1 MLCRR
6 SDHRKFVDASI
17 HLVLLFLIDIGGSL
31 GRLFFYVMEK
41 ARTIIKGGYVIGCG
55 NEDIAIVDSRIAERK
70 STIDPAPGDTVIDA
84 HGMVV
89 APAFV
94 DVHVHLREP
103 GYGYKER
110 IATGTMAAAR
120 GGYSTVCSMPNLNP
134 VPDSVENLKVQQDII
149 DSDAKIEVLPYA
161 AITLGRKGEELVD
174 VAALHDKVCAF
185 SDDGSGVQRDGMMES
200 AMLEAVKYDALI
212 AAHCEVEELLFG
224 GYIHDGEYARLHN
237 HKGICSKSE
246 WEQVRRDIEIAE
258 KVGCRYHV
266 CHISTKETV
275 ELVRQAKA
283 RGVKVTCETGPHY
296 LIFTDMD
303 LEEDA
308 RWKMNPPLRS
318 AEDRAAL
325 IEGIK
330 DGTID
335 MIATDHA
342 PHSIEE
348 KSKGLKDSAMGI
360 VGLETAF
367 AALNTHLVQK
377 GVITLEKLVEL
388 MSINPRKVFR
398 IEGGLNIGERADIV
412 LLDTAKQWRV
422 DSSRFFSMGRIS
434 MFDGREMVGDVAC
447 TIHRGNIVY
456 ESKTK

>member
-1 MLCRR
+1 M
-6 SDHRKFVDASI
+6 S
-17 HLVLLFLIDIGGSL
+17 
-31 GRLFFYVMEK
+31 
-41 ARTIIKGGYVIGCG
+41 RTIVKGGTTATGQRV
-55 NEDIAIVDSRIAERK
+55 DIAIAGERIAAVAENI
-70 STIDPAPGDTVIDA
+70 TPDVGDTIIDA
-84 HGMVV
+84 SGLMV

-120 GGYSTVCSMPNLNP
+120 GGYTTVCSMPNLNP
-134 VPDSVENLKVQQDII
+134 VPDTVENLKVQQDII

-161 AITLGRKGEELVD
+161 AITIGRKGEELVD
-174 VAALHDKVCAF
+174 IASLHDKVAAF
-185 SDDGSGVQRDGMMES
+185 SDDGSGVQVDGMMER
-200 AMLEAVKYDALI
+200 AMVEATKHDAII
-212 AAHCEVEELLFG
+212 AAHCEVEELLKG
-224 GYIHDGEYARLHN
+224 GYIHDGEYARQHG
-237 HKGICSKSE
+237 HKGICSESE

-258 KVGCRYHV
+258 RVGCRYHV

-303 LEEDA
+303 LQEDA

-342 PHSIEE
+342 PHSVEE
-348 KSKGLKDSAMGI
+348 KSRGLKDSAMGI

-367 AALNTHLVQK
+367 AALNTHLVRK
-377 GVITLEKLVEL
+377 GIITMERLVEL

-398 IEGGLNIGERADIV
+398 IEGGIEVGARADIV
-412 LLDTAKQWRV
+412 LIDTECQWRV
-422 DSSRFFSMGRIS
+422 DSTKFYSMGKIS
-434 MFDGREMVGDVAC
+434 MFDGRDMVGDIAM
-447 TIHRGNIVY
+447 TIHRGKIVY
-456 ESKTK
+456 DNKTK

>member
-1 MLCRR
+1 MANL
-6 SDHRKFVDASI
+6 
-17 HLVLLFLIDIGGSL
+17 
-31 GRLFFYVMEK
+31 
-41 ARTIIKGGYVIGCG
+41 RTIIKHGAVYGAEI
-55 NEDIAIVDSRIAERK
+55 EDIAIVDGRIAERAK
-70 STIDPAPGDTVIDA
+70 SITPNEGDIVINA
-84 HGMVV
+84 EGLVV

-110 IATGTMAAAR
+110 IETGTMAAAR
-120 GGYSTVCSMPNLNP
+120 GGYSTVCPMPNLNP
-134 VPDSVENLKVQQDII
+134 VPDCVENLKIQQDII
-149 DSDAKIEVLPYA
+149 ERDAKIEVLPYA
-161 AITLGRKGEELVD
+161 AITIGRKGEELVD
-174 VAALHDKVCAF
+174 VASLHDKVCAF
-185 SDDGSGVQRDGMMES
+185 SDDGSGVQVDGMMER
-200 AMLEAVKYDALI
+200 AMKEAVKYDSLI
-212 AAHCEVEELLFG
+212 AAHCEVEELLKG
-224 GYIHDGEYARLHN
+224 GYIHDGEYAREHG
-237 HKGICSKSE
+237 HKGICSESE
-246 WEQVRRDIEIAE
+246 WAQVKRDIELAE
-258 KVGCRYHV
+258 KIGCRYHV

-275 ELVRQAKA
+275 QLVREAKA

-308 RWKMNPPLRS
+308 RWKMNPPIRS

-348 KSKGLKDSAMGI
+348 KSRGLKDSAMGI

-367 AALNTHLVQK
+367 AALNTHLVK
-377 GVITLEKLVEL
+377 RGIISLEHLIKV

-398 IEGGLNIGERADIV
+398 IEGGIEVGQRADIV
-412 LLDTAKQWRV
+412 LLDTNKQWRV
-422 DSSRFFSMGRIS
+422 DSNNFYSMGKIT
-434 MFDGREMVGDVAC
+434 MFDGREMTGDVVM
-447 TIHRGNIVY
+447 TLHRGEIVY
-456 ESKTK
+456 DNKTK

>member
-1 MLCRR
+1 MGY
-6 SDHRKFVDASI
+6 D
-17 HLVLLFLIDIGGSL
+17 
-31 GRLFFYVMEK
+31 RL
-41 ARTIIKGGYVIGCG
+41 IIKGGTIVGAG
-55 NEDIAIVDSRIAERK
+55 REDIAIVDGRIAER
-70 STIDPAPGDTVIDA
+70 SSNIEPTANDRVISA
-84 HGMVV
+84 EGLIV
-89 APAFV
+89 APSFV

-110 IATGTMAAAR
+110 IATGTMAAAH
-120 GGYSTVCSMPNLNP
+120 GGYTTVCSMPNLNP
-134 VPDSVENLKVQQDII
+134 VPDTVENLKVQQDII
-149 DSDAKIEVLPYA
+149 DRDAKIEVLPYA
-161 AITLGRKGEELVD
+161 AITIGRKGEELVD
-174 VAALHDKVCAF
+174 IAALKDGVAAF
-185 SDDGSGVQRDGMMES
+185 SDDGSGVQVDGMMER
-200 AMLEAVKYDALI
+200 AMTEAAKYDALI
-212 AAHCEVEELLFG
+212 AAHCEVEELLKG
-224 GYIHDGEYARLHN
+224 GYIHDGEYAAKN
-237 HKGICSKSE
+237 GHKGICSASE
-246 WEQVRRDIEIAE
+246 WEQVKRDIEIAE
-258 KVGCRYHV
+258 RTGCRYHV

-275 ELVRQAKA
+275 ELVREAKA

-367 AALNTHLVQK
+367 AAMNTHIVER
-377 GVITLEKLVEL
+377 GIITLERLVEL
-388 MSINPRKVFR
+388 MSLRPREVFR
-398 IEGGLNIGERADIV
+398 IAGGINVGDRADIV
-412 LLDTAKQWRV
+412 LLDTEKKWRV
-422 DSSRFFSMGRIS
+422 DSDKFYSMGKVS
-434 MFDGREMVGDVAC
+434 MFVGRELQGEVAM
-447 TIHRGNIVY
+447 TIHRGDIVY
-456 ESKTK
+456 ER

>member
-1 MLCRR
+1 MDKQRI
-6 SDHRKFVDASI
+6 V
-17 HLVLLFLIDIGGSL
+17 
-31 GRLFFYVMEK
+31 
-41 ARTIIKGGYVIGCG
+41 IKGGTVKGAKIAGKADIVIDG
-55 NEDIAIVDSRIAERK
+55 ERIAEIAENIATTANDR
-70 STIDPAPGDTVIDA
+70 IIDA
-84 HGMVV
+84 TGLVV

-110 IATGTMAAAR
+110 IATGTKAAAR
-120 GGYSTVCSMPNLNP
+120 GGYSTVCPMPNLNP
-134 VPDSVENLKVQQDII
+134 VPDSLEHLQEQLDII
-149 DSDAKIEVLPYA
+149 ERDACIEVLPYA
-161 AITLGRKGEELVD
+161 AITIGRKGEELVD
-174 VAALHDKVCAF
+174 IAALKDRVCGF
-185 SDDGSGVQRDGMMES
+185 SDDGSGVQHDTMMEQ
-200 AMLEAVKYDALI
+200 AMRKAAELDTII
-212 AAHCEVEELLFG
+212 AAHCEVEELLRG
-224 GYIHDGEYARLHN
+224 GYIHDGEYAKLHG
-237 HKGICSKSE
+237 HKGICSESE

-275 ELVRQAKA
+275 ELVRKAKA

-296 LIFTDMD
+296 LIYTDMD

-348 KSKGLKDSAMGI
+348 KSRGLKDSAMGI

-367 AALNTHLVQK
+367 AALNTHLVGK
-377 GVITLEKLVEL
+377 GVITLDRLVEL
-388 MSINPRKVFR
+388 MSINPRKVFH
-398 IEGGLNIGERADIV
+398 IEGGLEVGERADIV
-412 LLDTAKQWRV
+412 LLDTAKEWQV
-422 DSSRFFSMGRIS
+422 DSSKFYSMGRVT
-434 MFDGREMVGDVAC
+434 MFDGCRMKGDAVM
-447 TIHRGNIVY
+447 TLHRGKIVY
-456 ESKTK
+456 DNK

>member
-1 MLCRR
+1 M
-6 SDHRKFVDASI
+6 SNT
-17 HLVLLFLIDIGGSL
+17 
-31 GRLFFYVMEK
+31 
-41 ARTIIKGGYVIGCG
+41 RTIIRNGSILGAERK
-55 NEDIAIVDSRIAERK
+55 DITIVDGRIAEL
-70 STIDPAPGDTVIDA
+70 SESIATTPNDTIIDA
-84 HGMVV
+84 EGLIV

-103 GYGYKER
+103 GFGYKER
-110 IATGTMAAAR
+110 IATGTAAAAR
-120 GGYSTVCSMPNLNP
+120 GGYTTVCPMPNLNP
-134 VPDSVENLKVQQDII
+134 VPDSVENLKVEQEII
-149 DSDAKIEVLPYA
+149 DRDAKIEVLPYA
-161 AITLGRKGEELVD
+161 AITIGRKGEELVD
-174 VAALHDKVCAF
+174 VASLHDKVCAF
-185 SDDGSGVQRDGMMES
+185 SDDGSGVQIDGMMER
-200 AMLEAVKYDALI
+200 AMREAVKFDSLI
-212 AAHCEVEELLFG
+212 AAHCEVEELIKG
-224 GYIHDGEYARLHN
+224 GYIHDGEYARQHG
-237 HKGICSKSE
+237 HKGICSESE

-258 KVGCRYHV
+258 RVGCRYHV

-275 ELVRQAKA
+275 ELVRQAKR

-308 RWKMNPPLRS
+308 RWKMNPPIRS

-367 AALNTHLVQK
+367 AALNTHLVNK
-377 GVITLEKLVEL
+377 GIITLQRLVEL

-398 IEGGLNIGERADIV
+398 IEGGINPGDRADIV
-412 LLDTAKQWRV
+412 LLDLDKEWTV
-422 DSSRFFSMGRIS
+422 DSSKFYSQGKVT
-434 MFDGREMVGDVAC
+434 MFDGRELKGDIRM
-447 TIHRGNIVY
+447 TIHRGNVVY
-456 ESKTK
+456 EDNNK

>member
-1 MLCRR
+1 M
-6 SDHRKFVDASI
+6 ANT
-17 HLVLLFLIDIGGSL
+17 
-31 GRLFFYVMEK
+31 
-41 ARTIIKGGYVIGCG
+41 RTIIKDGFVVGVGKQ
-55 NEDIAIVDSRIAERK
+55 DIAITDGRISERREHIEAKAEDR
-70 STIDPAPGDTVIDA
+70 VINA
-84 HGMVV
+84 EGLVV

-120 GGYSTVCSMPNLNP
+120 GGYTTVCSMPNLNP
-134 VPDSVENLKVQQDII
+134 VPDSVENLKAQQEII
-149 DSDAKIEVLPYA
+149 DRDAKIEVLPYA
-161 AITLGRKGEELVD
+161 AITIGRKGEELVD
-174 VAALHDKVCAF
+174 MASLVGKVCAF
-185 SDDGSGVQRDGMMES
+185 SDDGSGVQVDGMMER
-200 AMLEAVKYDALI
+200 AMTEAVKHDQLI
-212 AAHCEVEELLFG
+212 AAHCEVEELLKG
-224 GYIHDGEYARLHN
+224 GYIHDGEYAKAHG
-237 HKGICSKSE
+237 HKGICSESE
-246 WEQVRRDIEIAE
+246 WEQVKRDIEIAE
-258 KVGCRYHV
+258 RLGCRYHV

-275 ELVRQAKA
+275 QLVREAKA

-325 IEGIK
+325 VEGIK

-342 PHSIEE
+342 PHSVEE
-348 KSKGLKDSAMGI
+348 KSRGLKDSAMGI

-367 AALNTHLVQK
+367 AALNTHLVRK
-377 GVITLEKLVEL
+377 GVITMERLVEL

-398 IEGGLNIGERADIV
+398 IAGGLNEGDRADVV
-412 LLDTAKQWRV
+412 LLDTEKEWRV
-422 DSSRFFSMGRIS
+422 DSEKFYSMGRIS
-434 MFDGREMVGDVAC
+434 MFDGREMTGDVVM
-447 TIHRGNIVY
+447 TLHRGEIVY
-456 ESKTK
+456 DNKTK

>member
-1 MLCRR
+1 M
-6 SDHRKFVDASI
+6 
-17 HLVLLFLIDIGGSL
+17 GNT
-31 GRLFFYVMEK
+31 
-41 ARTIIKGGYVIGCG
+41 RTIIKNGFVIGVG
-55 NEDIAIVDSRIAERK
+55 KRDIAIIGERIAECAELIEA
-70 STIDPAPGDTVIDA
+70 TTDDHIIDA
-84 HGMVV
+84 EGLSI

-134 VPDSVENLKVQQDII
+134 VPDCVENLKAQQDII
-149 DSDAKIEVLPYA
+149 DQDAKIEVLPYA
-161 AITLGRKGEELVD
+161 AITIGRKGDELVD
-174 VAALHDKVCAF
+174 VASLVGKVCAF
-185 SDDGSGVQRDGMMES
+185 SDDGSGVQVDGMMER
-200 AMLEAVKYDALI
+200 AMTEAVKHDQLI
-212 AAHCEVEELLFG
+212 AAHCEVEDLLKG
-224 GYIHDGEYARLHN
+224 GYIHDGEYARAN
-237 HKGICSKSE
+237 GHKGICSESE
-246 WEQVRRDIEIAE
+246 WGQVKRDIEIAE
-258 KVGCRYHV
+258 RLGCRYHV

-275 ELVRQAKA
+275 QLVREAKA

-303 LEEDA
+303 LQEDA

-325 IEGIK
+325 IEGIR
-330 DGTID
+330 DGSID

-348 KSKGLKDSAMGI
+348 KSRGLKDSAMGI

-367 AALNTHLVQK
+367 AALNTHLVRK
-377 GVITLEKLVEL
+377 GVITLERLVEL

-398 IEGGLNIGERADIV
+398 IEGGLNVGDRADIV
-412 LLDTAKQWRV
+412 LIDTERQWRV
-422 DSSRFFSMGRIS
+422 DSNNFYSMGKIT
-434 MFDGREMVGDVAC
+434 MFDGREMVGDVVM
-447 TIHRGNIVY
+447 TLHRGEIVY
-456 ESKTK
+456 DNKTK

>member
-1 MLCRR
+1 MGN
-6 SDHRKFVDASI
+6 F
-17 HLVLLFLIDIGGSL
+17 
-31 GRLFFYVMEK
+31 
-41 ARTIIKGGYVIGCG
+41 RTIIKHGFVPGAGKR
-55 NEDIAIVDSRIAERK
+55 DIAIVDGRIAECAELIEALADDK
-70 STIDPAPGDTVIDA
+70 VIEA
-84 HGMVV
+84 EGLVV

-120 GGYSTVCSMPNLNP
+120 GGYTTVCSMPNLNP
-134 VPDSVENLKVQQDII
+134 VPDCVENLKVQQDII

-161 AITLGRKGEELVD
+161 AITIGRKGEELVD
-174 VAALHDKVCAF
+174 VASLVGKVCAF
-185 SDDGSGVQRDGMMES
+185 SDDGSGVQVDGMMER
-200 AMLEAVKYDALI
+200 AMTEAVKYDQLI
-212 AAHCEVEELLFG
+212 AAHCEVEELLKG
-224 GYIHDGEYARLHN
+224 GYIHDGEYAKAHG
-237 HKGICSKSE
+237 HKGICSESE
-246 WEQVRRDIEIAE
+246 WEQVKRDIEIAE
-258 KVGCRYHV
+258 RLGCRYHV

-275 ELVRQAKA
+275 QLVREAKA

-303 LEEDA
+303 LQEDA

-348 KSKGLKDSAMGI
+348 KSRGLKDSAMGI

-367 AALNTHLVQK
+367 AALNTHLVRK
-377 GVITLEKLVEL
+377 GVITLERLVEL

-398 IEGGLNIGERADIV
+398 IEGGLNVGDRADVV
-412 LLDTAKQWRV
+412 LIDTEKEWRV
-422 DSSRFFSMGRIS
+422 DSDNYYSMGKIS
-434 MFDGREMVGDVAC
+434 MFDGREMVGDVVM
-447 TIHRGNIVY
+447 TLHRGEIVY
-456 ESKTK
+456 DNKTK

>member
-1 MLCRR
+1 MG
-6 SDHRKFVDASI
+6 DN
-17 HLVLLFLIDIGGSL
+17 
-31 GRLFFYVMEK
+31 
-41 ARTIIKGGYVIGCG
+41 RTIIKGATIVGGST
-55 NEDIAIVDSRIAERK
+55 EDIAIANGIIVERA
-70 STIDPAPGDTVIDA
+70 SEITPEDGDTVINA
-84 HGMVV
+84 AGLVA

-103 GYGYKER
+103 GFGYKER
-110 IATGTMAAAR
+110 IATGTAAAAR

-134 VPDSVENLKVQQDII
+134 VPDTVETLGVQLDII
-149 DSDAKIEVLPYA
+149 RRDAKIEVLPYA
-161 AITLGRKGEELVD
+161 AITIGRKGEELVD
-174 VAALHDKVCAF
+174 IAALQDKVCAF
-185 SDDGSGVQRDGMMES
+185 SDDGSGVQHDAMMER
-200 AMLEAVKYDALI
+200 AMAEAAKHDALI
-212 AAHCEVEELLFG
+212 AAHCEVEELLRG
-224 GYIHDGEYARLHN
+224 GYIHDGEYARKHG
-237 HKGICSKSE
+237 HKGICSESE

-258 KVGCRYHV
+258 KLGCRYHV

-283 RGVKVTCETGPHY
+283 RGAKVTCETGPHY

-342 PHSIEE
+342 PHTVEE
-348 KSKGLKDSAMGI
+348 KSRGLKDSAMGV

-367 AALNTHLVQK
+367 AALNTHLVRK
-377 GVITLEKLVEL
+377 GVITLERLVEL
-388 MSINPRKVFR
+388 MSINPRRVFR
-398 IEGGLNIGERADIV
+398 IEGGIEVGNRADIV
-412 LLDTAKQWRV
+412 LLDVEHQWRV
-422 DSSRFFSMGRIS
+422 DSTKFLSMGKIS
-434 MFDGREMVGDVAC
+434 MFDGREMVGDVAM
-447 TIHRGNIVY
+447 TIHRGNVVY
-456 ESKTK
+456 DNNTKQY

>member
-1 MLCRR
+1 MANL
-6 SDHRKFVDASI
+6 
-17 HLVLLFLIDIGGSL
+17 
-31 GRLFFYVMEK
+31 
-41 ARTIIKGGYVIGCG
+41 RTIIKHGAVYGAEI
-55 NEDIAIVDSRIAERK
+55 EDIAIVDGRIAERAK
-70 STIDPAPGDTVIDA
+70 SITPNEGDIVINA
-84 HGMVV
+84 EGLVV

-120 GGYSTVCSMPNLNP
+120 GGYSTVCPMPNLNP
-134 VPDSVENLKVQQDII
+134 VPDCVENLKVQQDII
-149 DSDAKIEVLPYA
+149 DRDAKIEVLPYA
-161 AITLGRKGEELVD
+161 AITIGRKGEELVD
-174 VAALHDKVCAF
+174 VASLHDKVCAF
-185 SDDGSGVQRDGMMES
+185 SDDGSGVQVDGMMER
-200 AMLEAVKYDALI
+200 AMKEAVKFDSLI
-212 AAHCEVEELLFG
+212 AAHCEVEELLKG
-224 GYIHDGEYARLHN
+224 GYIHDGEYAREHG
-237 HKGICSKSE
+237 HKGICSESE
-246 WEQVRRDIEIAE
+246 WAQVKRDIELAE
-258 KVGCRYHV
+258 KIGCRYHV

-275 ELVRQAKA
+275 QLVREAKA

-308 RWKMNPPLRS
+308 RWKMNPPIRS

-342 PHSIEE
+342 PHSVEE
-348 KSKGLKDSAMGI
+348 KSRGLKDSAMGI

-367 AALNTHLVQK
+367 AALHTHLVK
-377 GVITLEKLVEL
+377 RGIISFEHLIKV

-398 IEGGLNIGERADIV
+398 IEGGIEVGERADIV
-412 LLDTAKQWRV
+412 LLDTNKQWRV
-422 DSSRFFSMGRIS
+422 DSNNFYSMGKIT
-434 MFDGREMVGDVAC
+434 MFDGREMTGDVVM
-447 TIHRGNIVY
+447 TLHRGEIVY
-456 ESKTK
+456 DNKTK

>member
-1 MLCRR
+1 MGNYRIIL
-6 SDHRKFVDASI
+6 KNGNI
-17 HLVLLFLIDIGGSL
+17 IGGE
-31 GRLFFYVMEK
+31 V
-41 ARTIIKGGYVIGCG
+41 
-55 NEDIAIVDSRIAERK
+55 EDIVIIDGIIAERGK
-70 STIDPAPGDTVIDA
+70 EIATTAEDVVIDA
-84 HGMVV
+84 TGLKV

-120 GGYSTVCSMPNLNP
+120 GGYTTVCSMPNLNP

-161 AITLGRKGEELVD
+161 AITIGRKGEELVD
-174 VAALHDKVCAF
+174 VASLHDKVCAF
-185 SDDGSGVQRDGMMES
+185 SDDGSGVQVDGMMERT
-200 AMLEAVKYDALI
+200 MGEAVKHDALI
-212 AAHCEVEELLFG
+212 AAHCEVEELLKG
-224 GYIHDGEYARLHN
+224 GYIHDGEYAREHN
-237 HKGICSKSE
+237 HKGICSESE
-246 WEQVRRDIEIAE
+246 WEQVKRDIEIAE
-258 KVGCRYHV
+258 KLGCRYHV

-348 KSKGLKDSAMGI
+348 KSRGLKDSAMGI

-367 AALNTHLVQK
+367 AALNTHLVKK
-377 GVITLEKLVEL
+377 GVISLEHLVKI

-398 IEGGLNIGERADIV
+398 IQGGLNVGDRADIV
-412 LLDTAKQWRV
+412 LLDTEREWVV
-422 DSSRFFSMGRIS
+422 DSQKFYSMGKVS
-434 MFDGREMVGDVAC
+434 MFVGRSMVGDIAM
-447 TIHRGNIVY
+447 TIHRGNVVY
-456 ESKTK
+456 ENKIK

>member
-1 MLCRR
+1 MANL
-6 SDHRKFVDASI
+6 
-17 HLVLLFLIDIGGSL
+17 
-31 GRLFFYVMEK
+31 
-41 ARTIIKGGYVIGCG
+41 RTIIKNGAVYGADI
-55 NEDIAIVDSRIAERK
+55 EDIAIVDGRITERAK
-70 STIDPAPGDTVIDA
+70 SITPNEGDTVINA
-84 HGMVV
+84 EGLVV

-110 IATGTMAAAR
+110 IETGTMAAAR

-134 VPDSVENLKVQQDII
+134 VPDCVENLKVQQDII
-149 DSDAKIEVLPYA
+149 DRDAKIEVLPYA

-174 VAALHDKVCAF
+174 VASLHDKVCAF
-185 SDDGSGVQRDGMMES
+185 SDDGSGVQVDGMMER
-200 AMLEAVKYDALI
+200 AMMEAVKHDSLI
-212 AAHCEVEELLFG
+212 AAHCEVEELLKG
-224 GYIHDGEYARLHN
+224 GYIHDGEYAREHG
-237 HKGICSKSE
+237 HKGICSESE
-246 WEQVRRDIEIAE
+246 WAQVKRDIELAE
-258 KVGCRYHV
+258 KIGCRYHV

-275 ELVRQAKA
+275 QLVREAKA

-303 LEEDA
+303 LQEDA
-308 RWKMNPPLRS
+308 RWKMNPPIRS

-342 PHSIEE
+342 PHSVEE
-348 KSKGLKDSAMGI
+348 KSRGLKDSAMGI

-367 AALNTHLVQK
+367 AALNTHLVKK
-377 GVITLEKLVEL
+377 GIISLEHLIKI

-398 IEGGLNIGERADIV
+398 IEGGIEVGQRADIV
-412 LLDTAKQWRV
+412 LLDTNKEWRV
-422 DSSRFFSMGRIS
+422 DSNNFYSMGKIT
-434 MFDGREMVGDVAC
+434 MFDGREMTGDVVM

-456 ESKTK
+456 DNKTK

>member
-1 MLCRR
+1 MG
-6 SDHRKFVDASI
+6 KT
-17 HLVLLFLIDIGGSL
+17 
-31 GRLFFYVMEK
+31 
-41 ARTIIKGGYVIGCG
+41 RTIIKNGSIIGAG
-55 NEDIAIVDSRIAERK
+55 DKEIAIIGDRIAEVADKIEATAEDRI
-70 STIDPAPGDTVIDA
+70 IDAQGLLIAPG
-84 HGMVV
+84 
-89 APAFV
+89 FV

-103 GYGYKER
+103 GFGYKER

-120 GGYSTVCSMPNLNP
+120 GGYTTVCSMPNLNP
-134 VPDSVENLKVQQDII
+134 VPDSIENLKVQQDII

-174 VAALHDKVCAF
+174 IASLVGKVCAF
-185 SDDGSGVQRDGMMES
+185 SDDGSGVQHDAMMER
-200 AMLEAVKYDALI
+200 AMTEAVKHDQLI
-212 AAHCEVEELLFG
+212 AAHCEVEELLKG
-224 GYIHDGEYARLHN
+224 GYIHDGEYARIN
-237 HKGICSKSE
+237 GHKGICSESE
-246 WEQVRRDIEIAE
+246 WEQVKRDIEIAE
-258 KVGCRYHV
+258 RLGARYHV

-283 RGVKVTCETGPHY
+283 RGVQVTCETGPHY

-303 LEEDA
+303 LQEDA

-348 KSKGLKDSAMGI
+348 KSRGLKDSAMGI

-367 AALNTHLVQK
+367 AALNTHLVRK
-377 GVITLEKLVEL
+377 GVITLERLVEL

-398 IEGGLNIGERADIV
+398 IEGGLNVGDRADVV
-412 LLDTAKQWRV
+412 LIDTEKEWRV
-422 DSSRFFSMGRIS
+422 DSKQFYSMGKIT
-434 MFDGREMVGDVAC
+434 MFDGREMVGDVAM

-456 ESKTK
+456 DNKTK

>member
-1 MLCRR
+1 MG
-6 SDHRKFVDASI
+6 DN
-17 HLVLLFLIDIGGSL
+17 
-31 GRLFFYVMEK
+31 
-41 ARTIIKGGYVIGCG
+41 RTIIKGATIAGGAT
-55 NEDIAIVDSRIAERK
+55 EDIAIADGIVVERASSIAPEAEDR
-70 STIDPAPGDTVIDA
+70 VIDA
-84 HGMVV
+84 TGLVA

-103 GYGYKER
+103 GFGYKER
-110 IATGTMAAAR
+110 IATGTAAAAR

-134 VPDSVENLKVQQDII
+134 VPDTVETLGVQLDII
-149 DSDAKIEVLPYA
+149 RRDAKIEVLPYA
-161 AITLGRKGEELVD
+161 AITIGRKGEELVD
-174 VAALHDKVCAF
+174 IAALKDKVCAF
-185 SDDGSGVQRDGMMES
+185 SDDGSGVQHDTMMER
-200 AMLEAVKYDALI
+200 AMTEAAKHDALI
-212 AAHCEVEELLFG
+212 AAHCEVEELLRG
-224 GYIHDGEYARLHN
+224 GYIHDGEYAQKHG
-237 HKGICSKSE
+237 HKGICSESE

-258 KVGCRYHV
+258 RLGCRYHV

-283 RGVKVTCETGPHY
+283 RGAKVTCETGPHY

-342 PHSIEE
+342 PHTVEE
-348 KSKGLKDSAMGI
+348 KSRGLKDSAMGI

-367 AALNTHLVQK
+367 AALNTHLVRK
-377 GVITLEKLVEL
+377 GVITLERLVEL
-388 MSINPRKVFR
+388 MSINPRRVFR
-398 IEGGLNIGERADIV
+398 IEGGIEVGSRADIV
-412 LLDTAKQWRV
+412 LLDLDRQWRV
-422 DSSRFFSMGRIS
+422 DSENFLSMGKIS
-434 MFDGREMVGDVAC
+434 MFDGREMVGDVAM
-447 TIHRGNIVY
+447 TIHRGNVVY
-456 ESKTK
+456 DNKTK

>member
-1 MLCRR
+1 MGNKRIILKNG
-6 SDHRKFVDASI
+6 HI
-17 HLVLLFLIDIGGSL
+17 IGSG
-31 GRLFFYVMEK
+31 V
-41 ARTIIKGGYVIGCG
+41 
-55 NEDIAIVDSRIAERK
+55 EDIVIVDGVIAERG
-70 STIDPAPGDTVIDA
+70 SNIATHPEDVIIDVTGLK
-84 HGMVV
+84 V

-120 GGYSTVCSMPNLNP
+120 GGYTTVCSMPNLNP

-161 AITLGRKGEELVD
+161 AITIGRKGEELVD
-174 VAALHDKVCAF
+174 VASLHDKVCAF
-185 SDDGSGVQRDGMMES
+185 SDDGSGVQIDGMMER
-200 AMLEAVKYDALI
+200 AMSEAVKHDALI
-212 AAHCEVEELLFG
+212 AAHCEVEELLKG
-224 GYIHDGEYARLHN
+224 GYIHDGEYARQHN
-237 HKGICSKSE
+237 HKGICSESE
-246 WEQVRRDIEIAE
+246 WEQVKRDIEIAE
-258 KVGCRYHV
+258 KLGCRYHV

-342 PHSIEE
+342 PHSVEE
-348 KSKGLKDSAMGI
+348 KSRGLKDSAMGI

-367 AALNTHLVQK
+367 AALNTHLVKK
-377 GVITLEKLVEL
+377 GVITLEHLVKI

-398 IEGGLNIGERADIV
+398 IQGGLNIGDRADIV
-412 LLDTAKQWRV
+412 LLDTEREWVV
-422 DSSRFFSMGRIS
+422 DSNKFYSMGKIS
-434 MFDGREMVGDVAC
+434 MFVGRPMVGDVAM
-447 TIHRGNIVY
+447 TIHRGNVVY
-456 ESKTK
+456 ENKIK

>member
-1 MLCRR
+1 MGNNRIILKNG
-6 SDHRKFVDASI
+6 HI
-17 HLVLLFLIDIGGSL
+17 IGGE
-31 GRLFFYVMEK
+31 R
-41 ARTIIKGGYVIGCG
+41 
-55 NEDIAIVDSRIAERK
+55 EDILIVDGVIAER
-70 STIDPAPGDTVIDA
+70 SSNIEATPEDVVIDA
-84 HGMVV
+84 TGLKV

-120 GGYSTVCSMPNLNP
+120 GGYTTVCSMPNLNP

-161 AITLGRKGEELVD
+161 AITIGRKGEELVD
-174 VAALHDKVCAF
+174 VASLHDKVCAF
-185 SDDGSGVQRDGMMES
+185 SDDGSGVQVDGMMER
-200 AMLEAVKYDALI
+200 AMSEAVKHDALI
-212 AAHCEVEELLFG
+212 AAHCEVEELLKG
-224 GYIHDGEYARLHN
+224 GYIHDGEYARQHN
-237 HKGICSKSE
+237 HKGICSESE
-246 WEQVRRDIEIAE
+246 WEQVKRDIEIAE
-258 KVGCRYHV
+258 KLGCRYHV

-308 RWKMNPPLRS
+308 RWKMNPPIRS

-342 PHSIEE
+342 PHSLEE
-348 KSKGLKDSAMGI
+348 KSRGLKDSAMGI

-367 AALNTHLVQK
+367 AALNTHLVK
-377 GVITLEKLVEL
+377 RGIISLEHLVQI

-398 IEGGLNIGERADIV
+398 IQGGLNIGDRADIV
-412 LLDTAKQWRV
+412 LLDTEREWVVHSEK
-422 DSSRFFSMGRIS
+422 FYSMGKVS
-434 MFDGREMVGDVAC
+434 MFVGRPMVGDVAM
-447 TIHRGNIVY
+447 TIHRGNVVY
-456 ESKTK
+456 ENKIK

>member
-1 MLCRR
+1 MG
-6 SDHRKFVDASI
+6 DN
-17 HLVLLFLIDIGGSL
+17 
-31 GRLFFYVMEK
+31 
-41 ARTIIKGGYVIGCG
+41 RTIIKGATIVGGST
-55 NEDIAIVDSRIAERK
+55 EDIAIANGIIVERA
-70 STIDPAPGDTVIDA
+70 SEITPQDGDTVINA
-84 HGMVV
+84 AGLVA

-103 GYGYKER
+103 GFGYKER
-110 IATGTMAAAR
+110 IATGTAAAAR

-134 VPDSVENLKVQQDII
+134 VPDTVETLGVQLDII
-149 DSDAKIEVLPYA
+149 HRDAKIEVLPYA
-161 AITLGRKGEELVD
+161 AITIGRKGEELVD
-174 VAALHDKVCAF
+174 IAALQDKVCAF
-185 SDDGSGVQRDGMMES
+185 SDDGSGVQHDAMMER
-200 AMLEAVKYDALI
+200 AMAEAAKHDALI
-212 AAHCEVEELLFG
+212 AAHCEVEELLRG
-224 GYIHDGEYARLHN
+224 GYIHDGEYARKHG
-237 HKGICSKSE
+237 HKGICSESE

-258 KVGCRYHV
+258 KLGCRYHV

-283 RGVKVTCETGPHY
+283 RGAKVTCETGPHY

-342 PHSIEE
+342 PHTVEE
-348 KSKGLKDSAMGI
+348 KSRGLKDSAMGV

-367 AALNTHLVQK
+367 AALNTHLVRK
-377 GVITLEKLVEL
+377 GVITLERLVEL
-388 MSINPRKVFR
+388 MSINPRRVFR
-398 IEGGLNIGERADIV
+398 IEGGIEVGNRADIV
-412 LLDTAKQWRV
+412 LLDVEHQWRV
-422 DSSRFFSMGRIS
+422 DSTKFLSMGKIS
-434 MFDGREMVGDVAC
+434 MFDGREMVGDVAM
-447 TIHRGNIVY
+447 TIHRGNVVY
-456 ESKTK
+456 DNNTKQY

>member
-1 MLCRR
+1 MG
-6 SDHRKFVDASI
+6 DN
-17 HLVLLFLIDIGGSL
+17 
-31 GRLFFYVMEK
+31 
-41 ARTIIKGGYVIGCG
+41 RTIIKGATIVGGST
-55 NEDIAIVDSRIAERK
+55 EDIAIANGIIVERA
-70 STIDPAPGDTVIDA
+70 SEITPRDGDTVINA
-84 HGMVV
+84 AGLVA

-103 GYGYKER
+103 GFGYKER
-110 IATGTMAAAR
+110 IATGTAAAAR

-134 VPDSVENLKVQQDII
+134 VPDTVETLGVQLDII
-149 DSDAKIEVLPYA
+149 RRDAKIEVLPYA
-161 AITLGRKGEELVD
+161 AITIGRKGEELVD
-174 VAALHDKVCAF
+174 IAALQDKVCAF
-185 SDDGSGVQRDGMMES
+185 SDDGSGVQHDAMMER
-200 AMLEAVKYDALI
+200 AMAEAAKHDALI
-212 AAHCEVEELLFG
+212 AAHCEVEELLRG
-224 GYIHDGEYARLHN
+224 GYIHDGEYARKHG
-237 HKGICSKSE
+237 HKGICSESE

-258 KVGCRYHV
+258 KLGCRYHV

-283 RGVKVTCETGPHY
+283 RGAKVTCETGPHY

-342 PHSIEE
+342 PHTVEE
-348 KSKGLKDSAMGI
+348 KSRGLKDSAMGV

-367 AALNTHLVQK
+367 AALNTHLVRK
-377 GVITLEKLVEL
+377 GVITLERLVEL
-388 MSINPRKVFR
+388 MSINPRRVFR
-398 IEGGLNIGERADIV
+398 IEGGIEVGNRADIV
-412 LLDTAKQWRV
+412 LLDVERQWRV
-422 DSSRFFSMGRIS
+422 DSTKFLSMGKIS
-434 MFDGREMVGDVAC
+434 MFDGREMVGDVAM
-447 TIHRGNIVY
+447 TIHRGNVVY
-456 ESKTK
+456 DNNTKQY

>member
-1 MLCRR
+1 MG
-6 SDHRKFVDASI
+6 DN
-17 HLVLLFLIDIGGSL
+17 
-31 GRLFFYVMEK
+31 
-41 ARTIIKGGYVIGCG
+41 RTIIKGATIVGGST
-55 NEDIAIVDSRIAERK
+55 EDIAIANGIIVERA
-70 STIDPAPGDTVIDA
+70 SEITPEDGDTVINA
-84 HGMVV
+84 AGLVA

-103 GYGYKER
+103 GFGYKER
-110 IATGTMAAAR
+110 IATGTAAAAR

-134 VPDSVENLKVQQDII
+134 VPDTVETLGVQLDII
-149 DSDAKIEVLPYA
+149 RRDAKIEVLPYA
-161 AITLGRKGEELVD
+161 AITIGRKGKELVD
-174 VAALHDKVCAF
+174 IAALQDKVCAF
-185 SDDGSGVQRDGMMES
+185 SDDGSGVQHDAMMER
-200 AMLEAVKYDALI
+200 AMAEAAKHDALI
-212 AAHCEVEELLFG
+212 AAHCEVEELLRG
-224 GYIHDGEYARLHN
+224 GYIHDGEYARKHG
-237 HKGICSKSE
+237 HKGICSESE

-258 KVGCRYHV
+258 KLGCRYHV

-283 RGVKVTCETGPHY
+283 RGAKVTCETGPHY

-342 PHSIEE
+342 PHTVEE
-348 KSKGLKDSAMGI
+348 KSRGLKDSAMGV

-367 AALNTHLVQK
+367 AALNTHLVRK
-377 GVITLEKLVEL
+377 GVITLERLVEL
-388 MSINPRKVFR
+388 MSINPRRVFR
-398 IEGGLNIGERADIV
+398 IAGGIEVGNRADIV
-412 LLDTAKQWRV
+412 LLDVEHQWRV
-422 DSSRFFSMGRIS
+422 DSTKFLSMGKIS
-434 MFDGREMVGDVAC
+434 MFDGREMVGDVAM
-447 TIHRGNIVY
+447 TIHRGNVVY
-456 ESKTK
+456 DNNTKQY

>member
-1 MLCRR
+1 MANNR
-6 SDHRKFVDASI
+6 I
-17 HLVLLFLIDIGGSL
+17 
-31 GRLFFYVMEK
+31 
-41 ARTIIKGGYVIGCG
+41 IIKNGSVLGCKS
-55 NEDIAIVDSRIAERK
+55 EDIAIIDGRIAER
-70 STIDPAPGDTVIDA
+70 SEHIEATANDTIIDA
-84 HGMVV
+84 KGLVV

-103 GYGYKER
+103 GFGYKER

-120 GGYSTVCSMPNLNP
+120 GGYTTVCSMPNLNP
-134 VPDSVENLKVQQDII
+134 VPDSVDNLKAQQDII
-149 DSDAKIEVLPYA
+149 DRDAKIEVLPYA
-161 AITLGRKGEELVD
+161 AITIGRKGEELVD
-174 VAALHDKVCAF
+174 IASLKGKVCAF
-185 SDDGSGVQRDGMMES
+185 SDDGSGVQVDGMMER
-200 AMLEAVKYDALI
+200 AMTEAVKYDQLI
-212 AAHCEVEELLFG
+212 AAHCEVEELLQG
-224 GYIHDGEYARLHN
+224 GYIHDGEYAKLN
-237 HKGICSKSE
+237 GHKGICSESE
-246 WEQVRRDIEIAE
+246 WAQVKRDIEIAE

-275 ELVRQAKA
+275 ALVREAKA

-342 PHSIEE
+342 PHSVEE

-367 AALNTHLVQK
+367 AALNTHLVLK
-377 GVITLEKLVEL
+377 GVISLERLIEL
-388 MSINPRKVFR
+388 MSYNPRRVFR
-398 IEGGLNIGERADIV
+398 IEGGLEVGDRADIV
-412 LLDTAKQWRV
+412 LLDTEKAWRV
-422 DSSRFFSMGRIS
+422 DSKKFYSMGKIS
-434 MFDGREMVGDVAC
+434 MFDGRDMVGDIAM
-447 TIHRGNIVY
+447 TIHRGEVVY
-456 ESKTK
+456 KAE